1 MQNICVSSYY
11 ADDFKI
17 LIFDGKLKF
26 FYINGFSYENYIS
39 TKQKVEERFLN
50 PQYEITL
57 LRSHLTS

>member
-26 FYINGFSYENYIS
+26 FYIKGYENYIS

-50 PQYEITL
+50 PQYEITF
-57 LRSHLTS
+57 LRSLLTS